1 MRKIILITSTIGFA
15 SLYFT
20 NCNSGNSSD
29 SSAISTDSITIAHG
43 KASFEN
49 KCASCHNFSGNG
61 IGPQLAGITLQQ
73 PIEWIK
79 GFIKNPKKVIDAG
92 DTTAQKLFKEY
103 KAAMP
108 SFDYLSNEEI
118 DALIAF
124 IGTQKKLERK
134 FVPVDTND
142 IKNPIADAVESS
154 GLMVDI
160 ALVTQIPP
168 SSSDTP
174 VTRITKLDYQPNNG
188 NLYVIDLRGKLYKL
202 QNGQPSVYM
211 DIAALRSKFINQPG
225 TATGFGSFAFHPEF
239 SKNGLLY
246 TTNTEGPGSGRADFT
261 YPDSI
266 PVMLQWVL
274 TEWKTKPEAF
284 PFSGIGREVFRINF
298 PTGIHGVQ
306 EIAFNRFSKPGDEDY
321 GLLYIGIGD
330 GGSAEIGSPLVSPV
344 PGGVWGSI
352 IRIDPSGHNSVNG
365 QYGIPAHNP
374 FATKDSTTNAREIYA
389 WGFRNPHRMSW
400 SKSKQLFAVNIG
412 EHNIEALNMI
422 VPGHFYG
429 WPVREGIFVERFFND
444 LGKVYPLPSNDSVY
458 HITYPVAE
466 LDHDECTAISG
477 GFEYQGAAIPK
488 LAGKFLFGDIGT
500 GRLFF
505 VNMKDVKL
513 GAQATVKKWNIS
525 VNGSPTTL
533 TQLCKNSRVEMRFG
547 MDSRKE
553 LYILTKADG
562 KIYRL
567 VGATMK

>member
-239 SKNGLLY
+239 SKNGL
-246 TTNTEGPGSGRADFT
+246 
-261 YPDSI
+261 
-266 PVMLQWVL
+266 
-274 TEWKTKPEAF
+274 
-284 PFSGIGREVFRINF
+284 
-298 PTGIHGVQ
+298 
-306 EIAFNRFSKPGDEDY
+306 
-321 GLLYIGIGD
+321 
-330 GGSAEIGSPLVSPV
+330 
-344 PGGVWGSI
+344 
-352 IRIDPSGHNSVNG
+352 
-365 QYGIPAHNP
+365 
-374 FATKDSTTNAREIYA
+374 
-389 WGFRNPHRMSW
+389 
-400 SKSKQLFAVNIG
+400 
-412 EHNIEALNMI
+412 
-422 VPGHFYG
+422 
-429 WPVREGIFVERFFND
+429 
-444 LGKVYPLPSNDSVY
+444 
-458 HITYPVAE
+458 
-466 LDHDECTAISG
+466 
-477 GFEYQGAAIPK
+477 
-488 LAGKFLFGDIGT
+488 
-500 GRLFF
+500 
-505 VNMKDVKL
+505 
-513 GAQATVKKWNIS
+513 
-525 VNGSPTTL
+525 
-533 TQLCKNSRVEMRFG
+533 
-547 MDSRKE
+547 
-553 LYILTKADG
+553 
-562 KIYRL
+562 
-567 VGATMK
+567 